1 MGRGRMLTPVLRTA
15 RSSLRIVQL
24 RWWGLLRWTPGALAA
39 CGPPMVCRWGSPSGG
54 LSGTRAS
61 SPASAATMNS
71 AAVISKFVSHE
82 FLSSNREFC
91 SRWRKNKEFFVF
103 ITLCWR
109 RAANLNEDSR
119 ILSQFPAEMGRW
131 TFPERKNFTEFSLR
145 GWEHIKRARQVLKT
159 CFLGSWQT
167 NCICASR
174 LLILCTCISYMDSKS
189 HKEFGKIDNVQ
200 ESSCPCGS
208 APAIN
213 IDKPVQAYQASITI
227 FINKWATRLDK
238 KLQSLFQSI
247 IIMVQLCM
255 VFCVRTGYH
264 SN

>member
-1 MGRGRMLTPVLRTA
+1 MKIPGYYHNFQLKWEDEHFLRK
-15 RSSLRIVQL
+15 
-24 RWWGLLRWTPGALAA
+24 
-39 CGPPMVCRWGSPSGG
+39 
-54 LSGTRAS
+54 
-61 SPASAATMNS
+61 
-71 AAVISKFVSHE
+71 KFH
-82 FLSSNREFC
+82 R
-91 SRWRKNKEFFVF
+91 VF
-103 ITLCWR
+103 I
-109 RAANLNEDSR
+109 
-119 ILSQFPAEMGRW
+119 GRLG
-131 TFPERKNFTEFSLR
+131 TYKTCKAGP
-145 GWEHIKRARQVLKT
+145 QT

-227 FINKWATRLDK
+227 FINKWATLLDK